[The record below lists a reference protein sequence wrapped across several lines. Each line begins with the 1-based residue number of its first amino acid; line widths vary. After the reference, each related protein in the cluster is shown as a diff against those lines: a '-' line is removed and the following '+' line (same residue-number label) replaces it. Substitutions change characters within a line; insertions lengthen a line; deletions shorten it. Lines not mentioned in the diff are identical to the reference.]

1 MPYSITRYD
10 GSPIGNGVVVADG
23 TIDQSTSLK
32 IIGKNYAGYGEIQNE
47 NFIYLLENFAGT
59 TQPNKPLSGQIWFDS
74 GTKKLKFFDGDSLTG
89 KWRTTGGAEVSDV
102 DHPPTGLT
110 TGDFWFNTTTKQLF
124 AWDQTLADFVLVGPQ
139 AAGQNQTE
147 MYSRTVVDDG
157 APPSTHAIIEAK
169 VNGATA
175 FVISTDAFTLGAG
188 AGNTITGFSK
198 IKKGITHAYTTE
210 ELITVN
216 SVSRTYVK
224 NNTNN
229 DTKFWGTAST
239 ADALL
244 VQGSIIPSDN
254 FVRKDQI
261 GTFNELITFK
271 DVGWQMGDVPQ
282 LKVSILAGTR
292 PIVENF
298 VGSTIE
304 FRTQNSGTKYPLTIS
319 GQDVLPGGTGSG
331 ATSNNVN
338 NLGSSSAKW
347 ATVYATSFNGI
358 ATKATTL
365 FDGADYRLGDVTS
378 AINTVAV
385 RDGTGDLYANH
396 FRGIASQ
403 SFYADLAEKYLADA
417 DYEIG
422 TVVSVGG
429 EKEVTAS
436 KYGDRA
442 LGAVSGKP
450 AYMMNS
456 ELEGGTYI
464 ALKGRVPVKVVGAVR
479 KGQRLVAA
487 NDGTA
492 VAAVP
497 HANDVFAIAL
507 ESSDD
512 TSVKLVE
519 AVIL

>member
-10 GSPIGNGVVVADG
+10 GTALSTVADG

-32 IIGKNYAGYGEIQNE
+32 LIGKNYAGYGEIQNE
-47 NFIYLLENFAGT
+47 NFVYLLENFAGT
-59 TQPNKPLSGQIWFDS
+59 IAPAKPISGQLWFDS
-74 GTKKLKFFDGDSLTG
+74 SNKKLKFFDGDSLTG
-89 KWRTTGGAEVSDV
+89 KWRTTGGAEVGTTE
-102 DHPPTGLT
+102 PTGLSL
-110 TGDFWFNTTTKQLF
+110 GDFWFNTTTKQLF
-124 AWDQTLADFVLVGPQ
+124 AWNGTGYTLVGPQ
-139 AAGQNQTE
+139 AAPNAQITQMT
-147 MYSRTVVDDG
+147 SRSVLDDQG
-157 APPSTHAIIEAK
+157 NSHAIIEAK
-169 VNGATA
+169 VNGVTQ
-175 FVISTDAFTLGAG
+175 FVISNDAFTLGTGDNA
-188 AGNTITGFSK
+188 ITGFTA
-198 IKKGITHAYTTE
+198 IKRGITLVYTDSDGVATGQQ
-210 ELITVN
+210 I
-216 SVSRTYVK
+216 
-224 NNTNN
+224 
-229 DTKFWGTAST
+229 FWGTAET
-239 ADALL
+239 ANGL
-244 VQGSIIPSDN
+244 VVNGQKVAAN
-254 FVRKDQI
+254 KFVRNDQSS
-261 GTFNELITFK
+261 GFTSLVNFSDLGYT
-271 DVGWQMGDVPQ
+271 VGNTPQ
-282 LKVSILAGTR
+282 FKVSILSGNR

-298 VGSTIE
+298 VGQRIE
-304 FRTQNSGTKYPLTIS
+304 FRTEDGGTKFPLTLS
-319 GQDVLPGGTGSG
+319 SSDVLPGGAGAG
-331 ATSNNVN
+331 ATSNGVN

-347 ATVYATSFNGI
+347 ATVYANSFNGI

-365 FDGADYRLGDVTS
+365 FDGTDYRYADIATS
-378 AINTVAV
+378 NNTIAA
-385 RDGTGDLYANH
+385 RDGAGDLYANH

-417 DYEIG
+417 EYEVG
-422 TVVSVGG
+422 TVVAVGG

-456 ELEGGTYI
+456 ELEGGTYV
-464 ALKGRVPVKVVGAVR
+464 ALKGRVPVKVIGAVR

-512 TSVKLVE
+512 TGVKLVE